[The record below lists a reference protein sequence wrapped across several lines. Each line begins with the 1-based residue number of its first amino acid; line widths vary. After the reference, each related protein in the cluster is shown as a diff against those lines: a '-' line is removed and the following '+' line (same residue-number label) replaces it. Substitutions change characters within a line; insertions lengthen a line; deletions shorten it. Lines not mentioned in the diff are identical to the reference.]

1 MFSQMYNKV
10 SKVMD
15 ECHIAIKLDEPTLF
29 NMDSKRVDM
38 EEGAYEKKNML
49 THPEKVLFVDEFV
62 VKINPRK

>member
-1 MFSQMYNKV
+1 MPAKNAVQFNSKWDDSCNIGMFSQMYNKV

-38 EEGAYEKKNML
+38 EEGAYEKK
-49 THPEKVLFVDEFV
+49 
-62 VKINPRK
+62 